1 MKPCDWLVA
10 PCHYLTTTTPTQSL
24 AHVYC
29 CQTAGWI
36 KMPLGAK
43 VNFGPG
49 DVVLDGVAVPPQ
61 RGTAPSFLF
70 NVSCGQTAGWMK
82 TPLDTEVDLGRGHV
96 VLDGDPYCC
105 HDRPYR
111 LLLSSCKVWVVYDNS
126 CCFVNI
132 APYALQIFTVQ
143 YFSHSFTPH
152 AQKRLFMSC
161 RWKLCVMVG
170 KKLKHLKF
178 SQIMPR
184 PTWNVARRA
193 CHTITVTR
201 KILHSWSGLNMWV
214 AVKMCD
220 LSKMYHTV
228 NT

>member
-96 VLDGDPYCC
+96 VLDGDPAPPRKGHSSLLLFSAHIYCC
-105 HDRPYR
+105 HDRPSR
-111 LLLSSCKVWVVYDNS
+111 LLLSSCKVLIVYDNF
-126 CCFVNI
+126 CCFVDI

-143 YFSHSFTPH
+143 YFSHCFTPH
-152 AQKRLFMSC
+152 A
-161 RWKLCVMVG
+161 
-170 KKLKHLKF
+170 
-178 SQIMPR
+178 
-184 PTWNVARRA
+184 
-193 CHTITVTR
+193 
-201 KILHSWSGLNMWV
+201 
-214 AVKMCD
+214 
-220 LSKMYHTV
+220 
-228 NT
+228 